1 MGERKDYAYGT
12 SDYLK
17 ADELAGKSVRVIISS
32 VEDVEF
38 EKGLKPVL
46 SFQGK
51 KKRLVVNATNFDILC
66 AGISNNTN
74 DWVGHVIMLRG
85 DKTSFRGKLVNS
97 IRVTVLPKQ
106 QQPSDDFGDDMDDG
120 VPDFAAS
127 HEHRLDCAQCGT
139 WCQWLGHAE
148 ARFVCSISEKFGAPP
163 TPIVLRPARG

>member
-17 ADELAGKSVRVIISS
+17 ADDLAGKSARVVISN

-38 EKGLKPVL
+38 DKGLKPVL
-46 SFQGK
+46 SFEGK

-85 DKTSFRGKLVNS
+85 EKTSFRGKLVNS
-97 IRVTVLPKQ
+97 IRVSVPKESKQ
-106 QQPSDDFGDDMDDG
+106 ATKTQDTPFDDG
-120 VPDFAAS
+120 IPDFAA
-127 HEHRLDCAQCGT
+127 
-139 WCQWLGHAE
+139 
-148 ARFVCSISEKFGAPP
+148 
-163 TPIVLRPARG
+163 